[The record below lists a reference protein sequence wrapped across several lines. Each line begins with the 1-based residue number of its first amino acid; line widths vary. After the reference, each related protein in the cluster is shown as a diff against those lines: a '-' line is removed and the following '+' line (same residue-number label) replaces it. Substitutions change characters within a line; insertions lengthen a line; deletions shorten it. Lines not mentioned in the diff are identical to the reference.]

1 MELTIK
7 SQIREYKY
15 LISPDIAK
23 FVISFLDSLNSEKRN
38 VVKIKG
44 ESLFGGEE

>member
-7 SQIREYKY
+7 SPTEHHTY

-23 FVISFLDSLNSEKRN
+23 FVMGYLDNHDSESGF

-44 ESLFGGEE
+44 ESLLER

>member
-7 SQIREYKY
+7 SPIEEYKY

-23 FVISFLDSLNSEKRN
+23 FVMGYLDSIDSEN
-38 VVKIKG
+38 GLVVKIKG
-44 ESLFGGEE
+44 ESLFGGKE